1 MYSKEVHVTSFEY
14 LEMQKS
20 LVKDINSILSKHG
33 VKNEINLS
41 DITITDKL
49 VSDLV
54 KDDKVLSNSIVES
67 IWPSVDSL
75 TVYHYT
81 SKNAAESILNS
92 GEFRLYSLLKRF
104 DEQEIKSFCENH
116 KLSGYLEYANGDPK
130 YKTLIMSNM
139 YYASFT
145 DTNLTVDQEQYFWN
159 IFAPIDGVRLKLKV
173 TASNPNFRKMVYE
186 KTKGKPLDLLSDLSQ
201 CIKSK
206 YDKNFVLAGISRLCA
221 FYLAKEFD
229 IENEYRALY
238 RAWDGFGPAPKH
250 DGNHEYIDIPIGIMS
265 DTGYQI
271 DIEEIQSNENLA
283 IPSQYGVVPRNT

>member
-1 MYSKEVHVTSFEY
+1 MTSFEY

-250 DGNHEYIDIPIGIMS
+250 DGNHEYIDIPIGMMS

-283 IPSQYGVVPRNT
+283 IPSQYSVVPRNT

>member
-1 MYSKEVHVTSFEY
+1 MTLFEY
-14 LEMQKS
+14 LEMQKT
-20 LVKDINSILSKHG
+20 LVKDINSILSKYG

-41 DITITDKL
+41 DITITDNL

-54 KDDKVLSNSIVES
+54 KEDKVLSNSIVES
-67 IWPSVDSL
+67 IWPSIDSL

-81 SKNAAESILNS
+81 SKYSAESILNS

-116 KLSGYLEYANGDPK
+116 KLNGYLEHTNGVPK

-159 IFAPIDGVRLKLKV
+159 VFAPIDGVRLKLKV

-186 KTKGKPLDLLSDLSQ
+186 KTKGKPLELLSDLSQ

-206 YDKNFVLAGISRLCA
+206 YDKNFILAGISRLCA

-229 IENEYRALY
+229 VENEYRALY
-238 RAWDGFGPAPKH
+238 RAWDGFGPAPKY
-250 DGNHEYIDIPIGIMS
+250 DGNHEYIGIPIGIMS
-265 DTGYQI
+265 CTGYQI
-271 DIEEIQSNENLA
+271 DIEEIQSNEKLS
-283 IPSQYGVVPRNT
+283 IPSQYSVVLRNT